1 MIHPKMTQMGGGDGG
16 GGVTDLP
23 GVALPGRRAYADLPR
38 QGGTKP
44 HFPAAPTAQNEK
56 AQAIGLG

>member
-1 MIHPKMTQMGGGDGG
+1 MGDGLCVQALTGLAGRG
-16 GGVTDLP
+16 G
-23 GVALPGRRAYADLPR
+23 ALTDLPR

-44 HFPAAPTAQNEK
+44 HFPAAPAAQNEK

>member
-1 MIHPKMTQMGGGDGG
+1 MTG
-16 GGVTDLP
+16 LP
-23 GVALPGRRAYADLPR
+23 G